1 MGKKCSLNEKKNL
14 SFIHIHIFPI
24 KNLPTNAVDP
34 SLIPGSGRLP
44 GVGNGNPL

>member
-1 MGKKCSLNEKKNL
+1 MKKKNL
-14 SFIHIHIFPI
+14 SFIHTHIFPGDSAV
-24 KNLPTNAVDP
+24 KNLPTNAVNP